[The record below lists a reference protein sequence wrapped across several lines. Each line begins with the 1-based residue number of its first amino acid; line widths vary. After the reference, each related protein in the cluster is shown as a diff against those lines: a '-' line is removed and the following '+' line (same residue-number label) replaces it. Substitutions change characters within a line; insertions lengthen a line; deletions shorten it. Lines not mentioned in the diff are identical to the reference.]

1 MQLIE
6 YYEIYFF
13 ERRKIDQ
20 YLQGGNVSTNVP
32 SASEREV
39 RLWGGPGPLT

>member
-20 YLQGGNVSTNVP
+20 YLQGGNVSANVP
-32 SASEREV
+32 SASEREKLDCEGD
-39 RLWGGPGPLT
+39 RGH

>member
-6 YYEIYFF
+6 YYETYCF

-20 YLQGGNVSTNVP
+20 YLQGGNVSANVP
-32 SASEREV
+32 SASEREK
-39 RLWGGPGPLT
+39 LDCEGDQGH